1 VLQEETGMTK
11 VVDPLGGSYY
21 VESLTQSLVDGAWT
35 LIERIQ
41 AEGGMAKAVAAGWP
55 KAMIEEAAAGRQA
68 RVDRGEDVIVG
79 VNKYKL
85 AEQDA
90 IEILDVD
97 NVAVRAGQVE
107 RIARVKA
114 TRDED
119 ACRAALDA
127 LREGAKGSE
136 NLLALAVECARARAT
151 LGEISSA
158 MEDVFGRYGTQP
170 TPVSGVY
177 GGAYE
182 DDARWTRLTDGVEA
196 TERRL
201 GHKPR
206 MLVAKMGQDGH
217 DRGAN
222 LVSSMFGDL
231 GFEIVPGALFQTPAE
246 VAALALAKDVDV
258 VGASSLAAGHKTLIP
273 ELIGHLREA
282 GRADIKVIAGGV
294 IPAQDYQA
302 LRDAG
307 VQAIFG
313 PGTNLIQAAEDVL
326 KLLGHNMGPQEEA
339 AE

>member
-1 VLQEETGMTK
+1 
-11 VVDPLGGSYY
+11 
-21 VESLTQSLVDGAWT
+21 
-35 LIERIQ
+35 
-41 AEGGMAKAVAAGWP
+41 
-55 KAMIEEAAAGRQA
+55 
-68 RVDRGEDVIVG
+68 DRGG
-79 VNKYKL
+79 VEN
-85 AEQDA
+85 
-90 IEILDVD
+90 
-97 NVAVRAGQVE
+97 
-107 RIARVKA
+107 
-114 TRDED
+114 
-119 ACRAALDA
+119 
-127 LREGAKGSE
+127 
-136 NLLALAVECARARAT
+136 NLLALAVDCARARAT

-182 DDARWTRLTDGVEA
+182 DDARWTRLTDGVAA

-201 GHKPR
+201 GRKPR

-246 VAALALAKDVDV
+246 VAALALAKDVDI

-273 ELIGHLREA
+273 ELIDHLREA

>member
-1 VLQEETGMTK
+1 
-11 VVDPLGGSYY
+11 
-21 VESLTQSLVDGAWT
+21 
-35 LIERIQ
+35 
-41 AEGGMAKAVAAGWP
+41 
-55 KAMIEEAAAGRQA
+55 
-68 RVDRGEDVIVG
+68 
-79 VNKYKL
+79 
-85 AEQDA
+85 
-90 IEILDVD
+90 
-97 NVAVRAGQVE
+97 
-107 RIARVKA
+107 
-114 TRDED
+114 
-119 ACRAALDA
+119 
-127 LREGAKGSE
+127 LREGARGGE
-136 NLLALAVECARARAT
+136 NLLALAVNAARVRAT

-170 TPVSGVY
+170 TPVSGIY
-177 GGAYE
+177 GGAYT
-182 DDARWTRLTDGVEA
+182 DDARWSRLTEGVA
-196 TERRL
+196 STERRI
-201 GHKPR
+201 GRRPR

-231 GFEIVPGALFQTPAE
+231 GFEIVPGPLFQTPSEA
-246 VAALALAKDVDV
+246 AALALEKDVDV

-313 PGTNLIQAAEDVL
+313 PGTNLVQAAEEVL
-326 KLLGHNMGPQEEA
+326 RLLGHNMPPEGDTQEA